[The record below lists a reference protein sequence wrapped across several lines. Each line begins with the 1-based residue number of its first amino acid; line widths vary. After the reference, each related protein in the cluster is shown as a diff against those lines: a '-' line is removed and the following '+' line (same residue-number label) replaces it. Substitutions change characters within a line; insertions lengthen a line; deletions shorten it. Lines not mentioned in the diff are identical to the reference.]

1 MPGAAY
7 TNSCALAGRL
17 SATGYMDIAALLLP
31 AATYSAVSGMTIV
44 GYAKHQFVGAGG
56 KPAFAVATLA
66 ATFFKVFVCV
76 IAGVFVNHS
85 LYESVGKG

>member
-1 MPGAAY
+1 
-7 TNSCALAGRL
+7 
-17 SATGYMDIAALLLP
+17 
-31 AATYSAVSGMTIV
+31 MTIV

>member
-31 AATYSAVSGMTIV
+31 AATYSAVSAERMPMSE
-44 GYAKHQFVGAGG
+44 ACAG
-56 KPAFAVATLA
+56 
-66 ATFFKVFVCV
+66 
-76 IAGVFVNHS
+76 
-85 LYESVGKG
+85 